1 MMSTMFVE
9 MKKGVSV
16 EDLRQHLVDRFQVNC
31 ISLGYFS
38 CMIFIIFSV
47 LNSMSVLLQMSDLQQ
62 PQPPISAF
70 MVFYLICVARTRI
83 FFPKNHVSNFC
94 LGLVQDEEFV
104 VVLQKGI
111 APHTRHVRGSNY
123 CLLNVFEDRIPGRA
137 IIISVVCYIFFL
149 VKLKL
154 FKATGT
160 FDLNNCSSYWCNPW
174 TGDKQFMDSIGKVVQ
189 E

>member
-1 MMSTMFVE
+1 MSTMFVE

-16 EDLRQHLVDRFQVNC
+16 DDLRQHLVDRFQVNC
-31 ISLGYFS
+31 ISLRYFS
-38 CMIFIIFSV
+38 CIIFIIFSV
-47 LNSMSVLLQMSDLQQ
+47 LNSTSVLLQMSDLQQ
-62 PQPPISAF
+62 PQTPISTF
-70 MVFYLICVARTRI
+70 MVFYLICVARTQKCSLESCI
-83 FFPKNHVSNFC
+83 YNFC

-137 IIISVVCYIFFL
+137 IIISVVCFILLL

-154 FKATGT
+154 FKATSR

-174 TGDKQFMDSIGKVVQ
+174 TGDKQFMDSVGKLV
-189 E
+189 